1 MKTRTEF
8 VCTDCGAVSARWLGR
23 CRECGAWNTLEERAQ
38 PARAAPERRSR
49 AVDPDSNAPVRLAD
63 VSTTQQARLQT
74 GIAELDRVLGGGLV
88 RGSVAL
94 LGGEPGM
101 GKSTL
106 LLQALASIGASA
118 GKVLYVTG
126 EESARQIRLRADRL
140 GIGSDDLLLLCESET
155 ESILAHLRETQP
167 RAVVIDSIQTASVET
182 VRSAP
187 GSVAQI
193 RESAAAFIAFAKSSE
208 TPVFLVGHVTKEGT
222 IAGPRVL
229 EHMVDTVL
237 MFEGDLHHAYRLIR
251 ATKNRFGSTNELAV
265 FEMTERGL
273 AEVANPSALFLSQRT
288 AGVSGSVVVCALEGS
303 RPLLLELQALVAPAR
318 YGAPMRVSTGFDR
331 SRVAMLLAVLEKR
344 GGIALQNADVF
355 VNVTGGVELDEPAAD
370 LGMVAAIASNYRD
383 APVSP
388 KTVLLGEVGLAG
400 EVRAV
405 SRLPQRLAEAAKLGF
420 ERAVVP
426 KSQAAKSASDGSGG
440 IQVVGVD
447 TVGQALG
454 ILI

>member
-1 MKTRTEF
+1 
-8 VCTDCGAVSARWLGR
+8 
-23 CRECGAWNTLEERAQ
+23 
-38 PARAAPERRSR
+38 
-49 AVDPDSNAPVRLAD
+49 
-63 VSTTQQARLQT
+63 
-74 GIAELDRVLGGGLV
+74 
-88 RGSVAL
+88 
-94 LGGEPGM
+94 
-101 GKSTL
+101 
-106 LLQALASIGASA
+106 
-118 GKVLYVTG
+118 
-126 EESARQIRLRADRL
+126 
-140 GIGSDDLLLLCESET
+140 
-155 ESILAHLRETQP
+155 
-167 RAVVIDSIQTASVET
+167 
-182 VRSAP
+182 
-187 GSVAQI
+187 
-193 RESAAAFIAFAKSSE
+193 
-208 TPVFLVGHVTKEGT
+208 
-222 IAGPRVL
+222 
-229 EHMVDTVL
+229 
-237 MFEGDLHHAYRLIR
+237 
-251 ATKNRFGSTNELAV
+251 
-265 FEMTERGL
+265 
-273 AEVANPSALFLSQRT
+273 
-288 AGVSGSVVVCALEGS
+288 
-303 RPLLLELQALVAPAR
+303 
-318 YGAPMRVSTGFDR
+318 MRVSTGFDR